1 MDNRSET
8 LPHDLPKELSDFL
21 LKQLV
26 TSKARERNEK
36 IKKVLLLLAAG
47 SSLALAIASP
57 RSTRLLTFFQPDRSD
72 WDDWKLFNRRYLQN
86 TIRRLQREKII
97 ETEGMGD
104 YQTVKITE
112 KGKTKVLQFA
122 IESVKIDPP
131 SKWDHKWWLV
141 FYDIKSSKKS
151 IRDRFQRILRSAGFY
166 PLQESVYIHAYPCE
180 TQVEFLRSFLG
191 INGEVRLILAE
202 RIEND
207 EQFRKY
213 FGV

>member
-1 MDNRSET
+1 
-8 LPHDLPKELSDFL
+8 
-21 LKQLV
+21 
-26 TSKARERNEK
+26 
-36 IKKVLLLLAAG
+36 
-47 SSLALAIASP
+47 
-57 RSTRLLTFFQPDRSD
+57 
-72 WDDWKLFNRRYLQN
+72 
-86 TIRRLQREKII
+86 
-97 ETEGMGD
+97 MGD